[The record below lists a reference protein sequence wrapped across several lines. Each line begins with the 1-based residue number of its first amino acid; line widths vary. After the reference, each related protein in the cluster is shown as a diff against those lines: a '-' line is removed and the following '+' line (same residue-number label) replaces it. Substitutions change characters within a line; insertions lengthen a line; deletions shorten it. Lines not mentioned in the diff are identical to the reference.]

1 MEAVVDSKGRIV
13 LPKNVRKKLGLREG
27 DKVIIILEKDGIFI
41 KKPEDPEKVL
51 EELLGDLTF
60 SRKLR
65 RIAERQALKEVS
77 V

>member
-13 LPKNVRKKLGLREG
+13 LPKNVRKKLGLKEG
-27 DKVIIILEKDGIFI
+27 DKVVITLEKDGILI
-41 KKPEDPEKVL
+41 KKLEDPEKVL

-60 SRKLR
+60 SRELR
-65 RIAERQALKEVS
+65 RVAERQALKEVS

>member
-27 DKVIIILEKDGIFI
+27 DKVIIILERDGIFI
-41 KKPEDPEKVL
+41 KKLEDPEKVL

-60 SRKLR
+60 SRELR